1 MEGKAEVLYTEDMQ
15 HCQEIDGI
23 RIVNPFVSV

>member
-15 HCQEIDGI
+15 HGQEVDGI
-23 RIVNPFVSV
+23 RIVNPFVGA